1 MDNSSLFLAYCHFHD
16 SVIAD
21 VDYNDGKLILD
32 IPKSYYEDTYDNLKV
47 EIEINDY
54 DFVFYYF
61 KRFPQFKK
69 PVWKGKVLSLNSFK
83 KIFKKG
89 FELEIEEFLI
99 SPDSLK
105 VVFECSV
112 YPSPRRKAAEK
123 KIRID
128 INNFKGFVLKNNF

>member
-61 KRFPQFKK
+61 NISSISNSVTTLFYLFTFSYFK
-69 PVWKGKVLSLNSFK
+69 S
-83 KIFKKG
+83 
-89 FELEIEEFLI
+89 
-99 SPDSLK
+99 
-105 VVFECSV
+105 
-112 YPSPRRKAAEK
+112 YR
-123 KIRID
+123 
-128 INNFKGFVLKNNF
+128 